1 MSNLQDSPVW
11 VDDIYQ
17 LTDETPV
24 LGKQDGVSGDG
35 PANLQAQQLANRT
48 RFLYE
53 LLLVLQQMAYA
64 STQLYPDD
72 ATALAS
78 TQSGDY
84 YRLLND
90 EGSDYTY
97 SIFRNN
103 SGQALFITYDT
114 LNTGVITRLEGLILQ
129 NVNDIMQS
137 GAATLLEGFP
147 DVAWA
152 WIDKVGKST
161 GETLSDGTTNLAAL
175 LLGDKIEFVTDDNSG
190 IICQLRGDTTPLFS
204 LSASGAVTFG
214 DVVTWLSDEEF
225 FAGMKRAWMDAEGK
239 IYKVEYPDGS
249 IADYTS
255 DTGSGDSDSAQYPA
269 VVSING
275 NIVSVDKNTITQIT
289 SDTGVSNIG
298 PVAHKDFT
306 RFISDMSGSYLVH
319 RATYDGKYRARE
331 SLGLLIHGICVGQSL
346 SPGGSTVS
354 QEPVTTTAQ
363 ADYGILAF
371 ATGPKVDFRY
381 QTLDPELLESVIP
394 CRENTGVRP
403 GQESPAS
410 GMAWQIHELT
420 GHTVLVSTAGS
431 SGTDIAGIS
440 AGTAAFQG
448 ATAMIQAGAAMAEKL
463 GLEYVPI
470 LVLIHGNANAAAGTS
485 MSSYQSSME
494 SLRLSYQSVIRTA
507 MKDDDYSLHMFLGQL
522 SNIIPYGG
530 TAGTTRG
537 NTIGIAQYQ
546 QARDNEYTHI
556 ASAQYA
562 RPYSDGEHL
571 TSSGYRTEGE
581 VIGAVIGNWLND
593 NTYTALMPDESA
605 VVQSGDT
612 LTIPLKGGKE
622 SPVSDTARVA
632 DPGNLGLVL
641 TGATIASVTLSGK
654 SLVITKTD
662 TTPATR
668 VTYAA
673 TGIAGQNPGALTGSR
688 GCIRDSQSGNSLS
701 GLPLYNDLC
710 VFAIDL

>member
-1 MSNLQDSPVW
+1 MSNLPESPAW
-11 VDDIYQ
+11 ESGIHQ
-17 LTDETPV
+17 LEEADRAKAGPGGV
-24 LGKQDGVSGDG
+24 L
-35 PANLQAQQLANRT
+35 NIQATQLANRT
-48 RFLYE
+48 QYLRSE
-53 LLLVLQQMAYA
+53 LDAYNGLLK
-64 STQLYPDD
+64 SGEIPFSSEDD
-72 ATALAS
+72 AQLAIS
-78 TQSGDY
+78 AGKISEGGFFSIRSEDPDIWVDEYRNVSGVVVP
-84 YRLLND
+84 
-90 EGSDYTY
+90 
-97 SIFRNN
+97 
-103 SGQALFITYDT
+103 
-114 LNTGVITRLEGLILQ
+114 TGKSLPSLMYLINQLKAI
-129 NVNDIMQS
+129 VDIGASMQ
-137 GAATLLEGFP
+137 LEGFP

-152 WIDKVGKST
+152 WLDKLGKST
-161 GETLSDGTTNLAAL
+161 VETLSDGTTNLAAL
-175 LLGDKIEFVTDDNSG
+175 LLGEKIEFVTDDNSG
-190 IICQLRGDTTPLFS
+190 IICQLRGGTTPLFS

-319 RATYDGKYRARE
+319 RATHDGKYRARE

-463 GLEYVPI
+463 GLEYMPI

-485 MSSYQSSME
+485 MASYQSSME

-530 TAGTTRG
+530 TAGVSRE
-537 NTIGIAQYQ
+537 NRIGIAQYQ

-593 NTYTALMPDESA
+593 NSYTALMPDESA
-605 VVQSGDT
+605 VMQSENT

-622 SPVSDTARVA
+622 SPVTDTARVA
-632 DPGNLGLVL
+632 DPGNLGFVL

-654 SLVITKTD
+654 NVVITKTD

-701 GLPLYNDLC
+701 GLPIYNDLC

>member
-1 MSNLQDSPVW
+1 MSNLPESPAW
-11 VDDIYQ
+11 ESGIHQ
-17 LTDETPV
+17 LEETDRAKAGPGGV
-24 LGKQDGVSGDG
+24 L
-35 PANLQAQQLANRT
+35 NIQATQLANRT
-48 RFLYE
+48 QYLRSE
-53 LLLVLQQMAYA
+53 LDAYNGLLK
-64 STQLYPDD
+64 SGEIPFSSEDD
-72 ATALAS
+72 AQLAIS
-78 TQSGDY
+78 AGKISEGGFLSIRSEDPDIWVEEYRNVSGIVVPTGKSLPS
-84 YRLLND
+84 LL
-90 EGSDYTY
+90 Y
-97 SIFRNN
+97 
-103 SGQALFITYDT
+103 
-114 LNTGVITRLEGLILQ
+114 LINQLKAI
-129 NVNDIMQS
+129 VDIGASMQ
-137 GAATLLEGFP
+137 LEGFP

-152 WIDKVGKST
+152 WLDKVGKST
-161 GETLSDGTTNLAAL
+161 VETLSDGTTNLAAL

-190 IICQLRGDTTPLFS
+190 IICQLRGGTTPLFS

-275 NIVSVDKNTITQIT
+275 NIVSVDKNKITQIT

-298 PVAHKDFT
+298 PVAHKEFT

-420 GHTVLVSTAGS
+420 GHTVLISTAGS

-593 NTYTALMPDESA
+593 STYTALMPDESA

-612 LTIPLKGGKE
+612 LTIPLKGGKG

-632 DPGNLGLVL
+632 DPGNLGFVL

-654 SLVITKTD
+654 NVVITKTD

-673 TGIAGQNPGALTGSR
+673 TGIAGQNPGAVTGSR

-701 GLPLYNDLC
+701 GLPIYNDLC

>member
-1 MSNLQDSPVW
+1 MSNLPESPAW
-11 VDDIYQ
+11 ESGIHQ
-17 LTDETPV
+17 LEEADRAKAGPGGV
-24 LGKQDGVSGDG
+24 L
-35 PANLQAQQLANRT
+35 NIQATQLANRT
-48 RFLYE
+48 QYLRSE
-53 LLLVLQQMAYA
+53 LDAYNGLLK
-64 STQLYPDD
+64 SGEIPFSSEDD
-72 ATALAS
+72 AQLAIS
-78 TQSGDY
+78 AGKISEGGFFSIRSEDPDIWVDEYRNVSGVVVP
-84 YRLLND
+84 
-90 EGSDYTY
+90 
-97 SIFRNN
+97 
-103 SGQALFITYDT
+103 
-114 LNTGVITRLEGLILQ
+114 TGKSLPSLMYLINQLKAI
-129 NVNDIMQS
+129 VDIGASMQ
-137 GAATLLEGFP
+137 LEGFP

-152 WIDKVGKST
+152 WLDKLGKST
-161 GETLSDGTTNLAAL
+161 VETLSDGTTNLAAL
-175 LLGDKIEFVTDDNSG
+175 LLGEKIEFVTDDNSG
-190 IICQLRGDTTPLFS
+190 IICQLRGGTTPLFS

-319 RATYDGKYRARE
+319 RATHDGKYRARE

-463 GLEYVPI
+463 GLEYMPI

-485 MSSYQSSME
+485 MASYQSSME

-530 TAGTTRG
+530 TAGVSRE
-537 NTIGIAQYQ
+537 NRIGIAQYQ

-581 VIGAVIGNWLND
+581 IIGAVIGNWLND
-593 NTYTALMPDESA
+593 NSYTALMPDESA
-605 VVQSGDT
+605 VMQSENT

-622 SPVSDTARVA
+622 SPVTDTARVA
-632 DPGNLGLVL
+632 DPGNLGFVL

-654 SLVITKTD
+654 NVVITKTD

-701 GLPLYNDLC
+701 GLPIYNDLC

>member
-1 MSNLQDSPVW
+1 MSNLPESPAW
-11 VDDIYQ
+11 ESGIHQ
-17 LTDETPV
+17 LEETDRAKAGPGGV
-24 LGKQDGVSGDG
+24 L
-35 PANLQAQQLANRT
+35 NIQATQLANRT
-48 RFLYE
+48 QYLRSE
-53 LLLVLQQMAYA
+53 LDAYNGLLK
-64 STQLYPDD
+64 SGEIPFSSEDD
-72 ATALAS
+72 AKLAIS
-78 TQSGDY
+78 AGKISDGGFFSIRSEDPDIWVNEYRNLSGVAVPTGKSLPS
-84 YRLLND
+84 LL
-90 EGSDYTY
+90 Y
-97 SIFRNN
+97 
-103 SGQALFITYDT
+103 
-114 LNTGVITRLEGLILQ
+114 LINQLKAI
-129 NVNDIMQS
+129 VDIGASMQ
-137 GAATLLEGFP
+137 LEGFP

-152 WIDKVGKST
+152 WLDKLGKST
-161 GETLSDGTTNLAAL
+161 VETLSDGTTNLAAL
-175 LLGDKIEFVTDDNSG
+175 LLGDKIEFVTDNNSG
-190 IICQLRGDTTPLFS
+190 IICQLRGSTTPLFS

-225 FAGMKRAWMDAEGK
+225 FTGLKRAWMDAEGK

-485 MSSYQSSME
+485 MASYQSSME

-530 TAGTTRG
+530 ASGVTRE
-537 NTIGIAQYQ
+537 NRIGIAQYQ

-581 VIGAVIGNWLND
+581 IIGAVIGNWLND
-593 NTYTALMPDESA
+593 NSYTALMPDESA
-605 VVQSGDT
+605 VMQSGNT

-632 DPGNLGLVL
+632 DPGNLGFVL

-654 SLVITKTD
+654 NVVITKTD

-673 TGIAGQNPGALTGSR
+673 TGIAGQNPGAVTGSR

-701 GLPLYNDLC
+701 GLPIYNDLC

>member
-1 MSNLQDSPVW
+1 MSNLPESPAW
-11 VDDIYQ
+11 ESGIHQ
-17 LTDETPV
+17 LEETDRAKAGPGGV
-24 LGKQDGVSGDG
+24 L
-35 PANLQAQQLANRT
+35 NIQATQLANRT
-48 RFLYE
+48 QYLRSE
-53 LLLVLQQMAYA
+53 LDAYNGLLK
-64 STQLYPDD
+64 SGEIPFSSEDD
-72 ATALAS
+72 AQLAIS
-78 TQSGDY
+78 AGKISEGGFFSIRSEDPDIWVEEYRNVSGIVIPTGKSLPS
-84 YRLLND
+84 LL
-90 EGSDYTY
+90 Y
-97 SIFRNN
+97 
-103 SGQALFITYDT
+103 
-114 LNTGVITRLEGLILQ
+114 LINQLKAI
-129 NVNDIMQS
+129 VDIGASMQ
-137 GAATLLEGFP
+137 LEGFP

-152 WIDKVGKST
+152 WLDKVGKST
-161 GETLSDGTTNLAAL
+161 VETLSDGTTNLAAL

-190 IICQLRGDTTPLFS
+190 IICQLRGGTTPLFS

-331 SLGLLIHGICVGQSL
+331 SLGLLIHGICVCQSL

-420 GHTVLVSTAGS
+420 GHTVLISTAGS

-593 NTYTALMPDESA
+593 STYTALMPDESA

-622 SPVSDTARVA
+622 SPVTDTARVA
-632 DPGNLGLVL
+632 DPGNLGFVL

-654 SLVITKTD
+654 NVVITKTD

>member
-1 MSNLQDSPVW
+1 MSNLPESPAW
-11 VDDIYQ
+11 ESGIHQ
-17 LTDETPV
+17 LEEADRA
-24 LGKQDGVSGDG
+24 KAG
-35 PANLQAQQLANRT
+35 PGGILNIQATQLANRT
-48 RFLYE
+48 QYLRSE
-53 LLLVLQQMAYA
+53 LDAYNGLLKSGEIPFSSENDAQLAISAGKISEGGFFSIRSEDPDIWVDEYRNVSGVVVPTGKSLPSLFYLINQLKSIVDIGASLQ
-64 STQLYPDD
+64 
-72 ATALAS
+72 
-78 TQSGDY
+78 
-84 YRLLND
+84 
-90 EGSDYTY
+90 
-97 SIFRNN
+97 
-103 SGQALFITYDT
+103 
-114 LNTGVITRLEGLILQ
+114 
-129 NVNDIMQS
+129 
-137 GAATLLEGFP
+137 LEGFP

-152 WIDKVGKST
+152 WLDKLGKST
-161 GETLSDGTTNLAAL
+161 VETLSDGTTNLAAL
-175 LLGDKIEFVTDDNSG
+175 LLGDKIEFVTDNNSG
-190 IICQLRGDTTPLFS
+190 IICQLRGGTTPLFS

-249 IADYTS
+249 ITDYTS

-593 NTYTALMPDESA
+593 STYTALMPDESA

-632 DPGNLGLVL
+632 DPGNLGFVL

-654 SLVITKTD
+654 SVVITKTD

>member
-1 MSNLQDSPVW
+1 MSNLPESPAW
-11 VDDIYQ
+11 ESGIHQ
-17 LTDETPV
+17 LEEADRA
-24 LGKQDGVSGDG
+24 KAG
-35 PANLQAQQLANRT
+35 PGGILNIQATQLANRT
-48 RFLYE
+48 QYLRSE
-53 LLLVLQQMAYA
+53 LDAYNGLLKSGEIPFSSENDAQLAISAGKISEGGFFSIRSEDPDIWVDEYRNVSGVVVPTGKSLPSLFYLINQLKSIVDIGASLQ
-64 STQLYPDD
+64 
-72 ATALAS
+72 
-78 TQSGDY
+78 
-84 YRLLND
+84 
-90 EGSDYTY
+90 
-97 SIFRNN
+97 
-103 SGQALFITYDT
+103 
-114 LNTGVITRLEGLILQ
+114 
-129 NVNDIMQS
+129 
-137 GAATLLEGFP
+137 LEGFP

-152 WIDKVGKST
+152 WLDKLGKST
-161 GETLSDGTTNLAAL
+161 VETLSDGTTNLAAL
-175 LLGDKIEFVTDDNSG
+175 LLGDKIEFVTDNNSG
-190 IICQLRGDTTPLFS
+190 IICQLRGGTTPLFS

-249 IADYTS
+249 ITDYTS

-331 SLGLLIHGICVGQSL
+331 SLGLLIHSICVGQSL

-593 NTYTALMPDESA
+593 STYTALMPDESA

-632 DPGNLGLVL
+632 DPGNLGFVL

-654 SLVITKTD
+654 SVVITKTD